1 MVRRWHADPF
11 GFLRPWNEV
20 PALFGSAPPT
30 MPPSTGTGRGHLP
43 DGVASNAGMID
54 WIKTV
59 QGSPRSSPPSS
70 RRWSPGGT
78 SACRA
83 SCSRPSWRRF
93 TAGSRLLEPF
103 DQGHPAPGARPDLVE
118 CQPARHALAGDGCG
132 VCDVRRRKRRAVGGD
147 PAAGGQR
154 VADPSQQRHPGHPAD
169 GIWEMLDS
177 RSVLHALVV
186 GAAAVRASAANCF
199 GLIGARRGHQ

>member
-83 SCSRPSWRRF
+83 SCSRPSWRRL

-103 DQGHPAPGARPDLVE
+103 DRDTRVLVLDQTLVE
-118 CQPARHALAGDGCG
+118 CQSARSACSGRSGCRVRDGW
-132 VCDVRRRKRRAVGGD
+132 RQGGP
-147 PAAGGQR
+147 PAAAGRPVVTGLQTPR
-154 VADPSQQRHPGHPAD
+154 NK
-169 GIWEMLDS
+169 GILATLPTASGRCWIAGLCFT
-177 RSVLHALVV
+177 RSL
-186 GAAAVRASAANCF
+186 
-199 GLIGARRGHQ
+199 